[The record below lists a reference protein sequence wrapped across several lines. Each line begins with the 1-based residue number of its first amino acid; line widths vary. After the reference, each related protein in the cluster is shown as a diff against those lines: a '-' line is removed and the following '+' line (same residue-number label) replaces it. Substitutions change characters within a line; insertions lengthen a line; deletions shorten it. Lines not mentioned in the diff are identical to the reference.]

1 MPPRVE
7 YGFAEK
13 YLGEVSLGYN
23 GSENF
28 AKGHRFGFFPS
39 GSLGYVISEEPFM
52 AKVKNVIPFLKV
64 RGSIGLVGNDK
75 SKDRFLYMGEYAAQ
89 GIYAGGGTP
98 SFGFGTTNPST
109 NGGIYEKRNENK
121 LLTWET
127 ALKGNIGLEA
137 RLFSNDLL
145 TFTADFFKEHRKD
158 ILLQGRSTPQIIGLS
173 SPYLN
178 VGEVKN
184 WGYEFELSHRHHI
197 GKVDYYIRANYSFA
211 RNEVINYD
219 DPAGTPDYQKIAGF
233 RIDQFKGYQVL
244 GFFQNEEEIKHS
256 PDQTTLGGPIIPG
269 DLKYWDRNGDGTL
282 TEADKVAIGYSRI
295 PEIMYSV
302 TPGII
307 WKGLEISAQFQ
318 GAAHA
323 SVLFAGNAGYEFG
336 GGAGGGQVS
345 KIHQDYWTPENP
357 NASYPSLHMATK
369 HSNKNINSL
378 HLKSAAYLRL
388 KNVQITYSFPAS
400 IYRKLGMTGLKV
412 YLNGTNLYTW
422 SKIDN
427 FDPETVNASGEVYPQ
442 QSVYNLGVNINF

>member
-1 MPPRVE
+1 M
-7 YGFAEK
+7 
-13 YLGEVSLGYN
+13 
-23 GSENF
+23 
-28 AKGHRFGFFPS
+28 
-39 GSLGYVISEEPFM
+39 
-52 AKVKNVIPFLKV
+52 
-64 RGSIGLVGNDK
+64 
-75 SKDRFLYMGEYAAQ
+75 
-89 GIYAGGGTP
+89 
-98 SFGFGTTNPST
+98 
-109 NGGIYEKRNENK
+109 
-121 LLTWET
+121 TWET

-145 TFTADFFKEHRKD
+145 SFTVDVFKEHRKD

-197 GKVDYYIRANYSFA
+197 GKVDYYIRGNYSFA

-233 RIDQFKGYQVL
+233 RIDQFRGYQVL
-244 GFFQNEEEIKHS
+244 GFFQNAEDIKSS

-269 DLKYWDRNGDGTL
+269 DLKYWDRNGDGSL
-282 TEADKVAIGYSRI
+282 TDADKVAIGYSRI
-295 PEIMYSV
+295 PEIMYSI

-307 WKGLEISAQFQ
+307 WKGLEISVQFQ

-345 KIHQDYWTPENP
+345 EVHKNYWTPDNP
-357 NASYPSLHMATK
+357 NTAYPSLHMAAK
-369 HSNKNINSL
+369 HSNKNINSF
-378 HLKSAAYLRL
+378 HLKSADYIRL
-388 KNVQITYSFPAS
+388 KNVQITYSFPS
-400 IYRKLGMTGLKV
+400 KIYRKLGMTGLKA
-412 YLNGTNLYTW
+412 YLNGSNLYTW

-427 FDPETVNASGEVYPQ
+427 FDPETVNNSGEVYPQ
-442 QSVYNLGVNINF
+442 QSVYNFGVNINF